1 MNHCVS
7 KGYMKQTALYLLL
20 LFVSIACSNN
30 KTQQQTNAVKPK
42 FVQLQPQQNDTTFF
56 ELDKNTIIS
65 KKVPMNIN
73 MTKTSLQSTS
83 YWKLISQ
90 DSVYTFELMNIRY
103 IIPGP
108 FLSFVFDTKKDSV
121 QLVQKI
127 NENAG
132 RISFGEETVAKQEK
146 ALQNLKRIKG
156 LKFTIIKTDSCYFQS
171 EFKLPLARIAADNE
185 YNPVP
190 EIQNHLNPEDLIRI
204 FDKMLL
210 RPKEPF
216 VVDSL
221 YELPHGTFMG
231 RKFSDISLNYTFQN
245 PKGFI
250 QVKNVFNADHKLMH
264 SRFDHKLS
272 LSKEIK
278 TKTGTIKTNKRV
290 NAMIKFKKNSENN
303 FCID

>member
-1 MNHCVS
+1 
-7 KGYMKQTALYLLL
+7 
-20 LFVSIACSNN
+20 
-30 KTQQQTNAVKPK
+30 
-42 FVQLQPQQNDTTFF
+42 
-56 ELDKNTIIS
+56 
-65 KKVPMNIN
+65 MNIN
-73 MTKTSLQSTS
+73 TTKTSLQSTS

-90 DSVYTFELMNIRY
+90 DSMYTFELMDIRY
-103 IIPGP
+103 SIPGT

-132 RISFGEETVAKQEK
+132 RISFGGKTVARQEK
-146 ALQNLKRIKG
+146 ALHHLKRIKG
-156 LKFTIIKTDSCYFQS
+156 LTFAIIKTDSCYFQS
-171 EFKLPLARIAADNE
+171 EFKLPLARIAVDNE

-190 EIQNHLNPEDLIRI
+190 EIKNHLNPEDLITI

-231 RKFSDISLNYTFQN
+231 RKFSDISLIYTFQD

-250 QVKNVFNADHKLMH
+250 QVKNIFNADHKLIQ
-264 SRFDHKLS
+264 SKFDHKLS
-272 LSKEIK
+272 LSEEIK
-278 TKTGTIKTNKRV
+278 TKVGTIRSSKRV
-290 NAMIKFKKNSENN
+290 NAIIKFKQNSENN
-303 FCID
+303 FSLQ